1 MEIKDLTR
9 LKHMADSAGAILS
22 FAKGRKRADLDKDR
36 QFLSAVLREMEIIGE
51 AANRVSTHTKKKF
64 PNLPWKETVG
74 MRNRLIHA
82 YFDVDRDVVWA
93 TIKEYLPLFLGQL
106 EEIISRFEP

>member
-9 LKHMADSAGAILS
+9 LKHMADSAGAILT

-36 QFLSAVLREMEIIGE
+36 QFLS
-51 AANRVSTHTKKKF
+51 
-64 PNLPWKETVG
+64 
-74 MRNRLIHA
+74 
-82 YFDVDRDVVWA
+82 
-93 TIKEYLPLFLGQL
+93 KEYLPLFLGQL